1 MKLLPLPVNDA
12 SDGRSIPFPS
22 SVNSTLHY
30 HRIVVVVGIL
40 INRLSTVVTNKRP
53 IVHFDGLK
61 LRKTYSSYYTL
72 NNTNQGE
79 WWRSIETLLTNI
91 NRLKRSEVRHLKW
104 LGILECIVTQS
115 NRLKLGKS
123 FASVHLLS
131 PTNQSEWVGGI
142 ETILTNLNRFK
153 RFQLCQF
160 KGLCWLECLVAE
172 TDRP

>member
-1 MKLLPLPVNDA
+1 MTVKECLVSNIDEYLLSNTTEPKYMKLLPLPVNDA

-40 INRLSTVVTNKRP
+40 INGLSTVVTNKRP

-79 WWRSIETLLTNI
+79 GVSSTETLNTKLNG
-91 NRLKRSEVRHLKW
+91 LKRYEIGH
-104 LGILECIVTQS
+104 
-115 NRLKLGKS
+115 
-123 FASVHLLS
+123 
-131 PTNQSEWVGGI
+131 
-142 ETILTNLNRFK
+142 FK
-153 RFQLCQF
+153 
-160 KGLCWLECLVAE
+160 
-172 TDRP
+172 

>member
-61 LRKTYSSYYTL
+61 LGKTYSSYYTL

-79 WWRSIETLLTNI
+79 GVCSTETLNTKLNG
-91 NRLKRSEVRHLKW
+91 LKRYEIGH
-104 LGILECIVTQS
+104 
-115 NRLKLGKS
+115 
-123 FASVHLLS
+123 
-131 PTNQSEWVGGI
+131 
-142 ETILTNLNRFK
+142 FK
-153 RFQLCQF
+153 
-160 KGLCWLECLVAE
+160 
-172 TDRP
+172 

>member
-40 INRLSTVVTNKRP
+40 INGLSTVVTNKRP

-79 WWRSIETLLTNI
+79 GVCSIEARLTNI
-91 NRLKRSEVRHLKW
+91 NGLKRSEVRHLK
-104 LGILECIVTQS
+104 
-115 NRLKLGKS
+115 
-123 FASVHLLS
+123 
-131 PTNQSEWVGGI
+131 
-142 ETILTNLNRFK
+142 
-153 RFQLCQF
+153 
-160 KGLCWLECLVAE
+160 
-172 TDRP
+172 

>member
-79 WWRSIETLLTNI
+79 GVCSIETLNTKLNG
-91 NRLKRSEVRHLKW
+91 LKRYEIGH
-104 LGILECIVTQS
+104 
-115 NRLKLGKS
+115 
-123 FASVHLLS
+123 
-131 PTNQSEWVGGI
+131 
-142 ETILTNLNRFK
+142 FK
-153 RFQLCQF
+153 
-160 KGLCWLECLVAE
+160 
-172 TDRP
+172 